1 MTFQNLSFCVTQKNT
16 TTQKHKTK
24 HEFGTRPRVG
34 LLGKLLLLLE
44 APILMALAL
53 TWFWTYN
60 LAINFNQ
67 STTSPLIWD
76 SHNAPLIVHHS
87 KLSEHKLKNV
97 ILKIKCLQ
105 FIDLLEH
112 FLFQWAWWDDNGKHK
127 CMNPAVELRA
137 IASVVKGGA
146 DYRGPWLWG
155 VPLWFQPTAST
166 EQLMN
171 HCCTSSQKLII
182 CMCFYALPI

>member
-1 MTFQNLSFCVTQKNT
+1 MWWLFRNSPFVLLKKIQQHKNT
-16 TTQKHKTK
+16 KQNMN
-24 HEFGTRPRVG
+24 
-34 LLGKLLLLLE
+34 LE
-44 APILMALAL
+44 QGRGWAFWVNYCSCWMALAL

-137 IASVVKGGA
+137 VASVVKGGA